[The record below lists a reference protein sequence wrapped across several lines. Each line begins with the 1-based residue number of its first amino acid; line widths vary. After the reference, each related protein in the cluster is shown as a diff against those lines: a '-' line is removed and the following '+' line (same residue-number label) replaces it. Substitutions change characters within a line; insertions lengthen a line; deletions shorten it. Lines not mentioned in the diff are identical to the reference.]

1 MANIEDKTNL
11 TNHGNLTETNELN
24 WISQINVGDTIYDI
38 ATHHGIT
45 FKDGSKGSPVVWN
58 GLTDLEIV
66 IPSITD
72 IVQTPIEFAGTV
84 GENGAITWNA
94 GHGSEPE
101 VGNLLFITKDCTF
114 ADLACESGDMAIYD
128 GTKWNVVSGE
138 NEVMLVAPMDQEDGN
153 VATVAVGSSKN
164 VLTVAGKTL
173 ALTLDYTELNKHLDK
188 KSGGDEVVDLSSVK
202 VASKRIGLSQAT
214 AEPKTIGELKTLTL
228 ATELKDGT
236 VTFTG
241 AENLVNSVNF
251 GKLDPG
257 AFPVYNKNTAAI
269 PLSVSDGGLALN
281 KTEGDDF
288 VTGITLGNISIAS
301 ATASDNNA
309 FNMVT
314 GVTSKEGTDTFVNG
328 IITTNDSSEAA
339 FTLKGYYIPQ
349 NGVDTKYVTGLGDG
363 NDVVTNINAGSFELV
378 EGTALATGF
387 TSEEADSGDVVSSV
401 SVTTGTTDV
410 FSGAKVEGNVLSFST
425 STVHSGNVTTT
436 AKYKTLNK
444 TGFKYTSATADKGG
458 FTTAGFTKDNDV
470 MYKVTTG
477 KEKLWE
483 TTTQSVKIDTPTV
496 TPTKGKYV
504 INHDEMKATVPAET
518 FYIGMTDGKL
528 PSLSDGSV
536 TNATLVGSVKTE
548 LATTTD
554 KINVLSATSI
564 DMPGA
569 YSIVDVQTGG
579 VEVGKAGALNDIETA
594 IVDLEGY
601 LTDVTVLNTAK
612 A

>member
-1 MANIEDKTNL
+1 MSLLVASSVTAGL
-11 TNHGNLTETNELN
+11 G
-24 WISQINVGDTIYDI
+24 
-38 ATHHGIT
+38 A
-45 FKDGSKGSPVVWN
+45 PVVWN

-153 VATVAVGSSKN
+153 IATVAVGSSKN

-214 AEPKTIGELKTLTL
+214 AESKTIGEQKILTL

-257 AFPVYNKNTAAI
+257 AFPVYNKNTADI
-269 PLSVSDGGLALN
+269 KLSVSDGGLALN

-328 IITTNDSSEAA
+328 IITTKDSSEAV

-536 TNATLVGSVKTE
+536 TNATLVGYVKTE

-554 KINVLSATSI
+554 KFNVLSANSI

>member
-1 MANIEDKTNL
+1 MGINNNPNVHKDEHDNDIQVS
-11 TNHGNLTETNELN
+11 N

-45 FKDGSKGSPVVWN
+45 FKDGSNGSPVVWN

-94 GHGSEPE
+94 GHGTEPE

-188 KSGGDEVVDLSSVK
+188 STGSDEVVDLSNVN
-202 VASKRIGLSQAT
+202 VASKRIALSQAT
-214 AEPKTIGELKTLTL
+214 AESKTIGEKKTLTL

-241 AENLVNSVNF
+241 AENLINSVTF

-257 AFPVYNKNTAAI
+257 KFPVYNKNTAAI
-269 PLSVSDGGLALN
+269 ELSVKGGALT
-281 KTEGDDF
+281 KGVGSDF
-288 VTGITLGNISIAS
+288 VTGVELGKISVS
-301 ATASDNNA
+301 NA
-309 FNMVT
+309 GTGDDDIKFSMVT
-314 GVTSKEGTDTFVNG
+314 GLSSTEGSTEFVKG
-328 IITTNDSSEAA
+328 IVTTNVSSEAA
-339 FTLKGYYIPQ
+339 FTLKGYYIPE
-349 NGVDTKYVTGLGDG
+349 NGVDTKYITGLGAG

-477 KEKLWE
+477 KEKLWDV
-483 TTTQSVKIDTPTV
+483 TTDYFKVNTPGV
-496 TPTKGKYV
+496 TANTGAYT
-504 INHDEMKATVPAET
+504 INHDDMKAVVNADT
-518 FYIGMTDGKL
+518 FYTGMTDGTP
-528 PSLSDGSV
+528 PSLSEGST
-536 TNATLVGSVKTE
+536 TNATLGGSVKKE
-548 LATTTD
+548 LTTTTD
-554 KINVLSATSI
+554 SINVLSATSI

-594 IVDLEGY
+594 IVDLKGY